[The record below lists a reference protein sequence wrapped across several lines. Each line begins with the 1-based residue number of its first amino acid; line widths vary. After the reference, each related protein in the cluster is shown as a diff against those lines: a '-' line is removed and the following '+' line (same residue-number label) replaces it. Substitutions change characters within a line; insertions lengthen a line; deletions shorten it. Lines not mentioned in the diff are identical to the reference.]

1 MLNILR
7 LVPFGATAEQQDDT
21 IASLAEVD
29 AVAWAVIEAQ
39 LVQATTEG
47 IGVAEIAKAQACQ
60 AHTDASCGRAISQS
74 SQPLG
79 EWRTTIVRLVDFDLQ
94 RHRLHHESQCS
105 IKAT

>member
-29 AVAWAVIEAQ
+29 AVAGALIEAQ
-39 LVQATTEG
+39 LVQTATEG
-47 IGVAEIAKAQACQ
+47 MGVAEVAEAQACQ
-60 AHTDASCGRAISQS
+60 AHTDASCGRSIFQR

-79 EWRTTIVRLVDFDLQ
+79 EWRTAIVRLVDLDLQ
-94 RHRLHHESQCS
+94 RHRLHHGS
-105 IKAT
+105 